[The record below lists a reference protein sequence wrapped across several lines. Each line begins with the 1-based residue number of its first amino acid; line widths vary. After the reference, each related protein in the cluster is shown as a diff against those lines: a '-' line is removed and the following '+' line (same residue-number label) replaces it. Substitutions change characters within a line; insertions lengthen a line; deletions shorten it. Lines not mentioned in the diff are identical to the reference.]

1 MALYTE
7 NCDKNKGHVSSFFKL
22 SMGIRPWVFLLIIE
36 VIAIIFRQSNNIK
49 GLIINGTDIKLC
61 QLADDM
67 TLFLRETKSVS
78 FAIKLFEVRWIKI
91 KRM

>member
-1 MALYTE
+1 
-7 NCDKNKGHVSSFFKL
+7 
-22 SMGIRPWVFLLIIE
+22 MGIRPWVFLLIIE
-36 VIAIIFRQSNNIK
+36 VIAKIFRQSNNIK